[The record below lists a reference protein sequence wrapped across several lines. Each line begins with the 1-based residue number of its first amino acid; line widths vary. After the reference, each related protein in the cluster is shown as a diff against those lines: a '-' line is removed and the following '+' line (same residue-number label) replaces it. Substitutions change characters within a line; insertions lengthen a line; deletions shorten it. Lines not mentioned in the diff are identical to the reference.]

1 MAPLKEGPVSPEGP
15 VLNEVPLCVLPV
27 SYLSIYLWNLYSA
40 TSRSLLRGAP
50 SPGPGENKSFK
61 ELVKRAGQIPWKRA
75 DFRWET
81 IPNRGTH
88 NLKGLM
94 LFNGC
99 ASMRPHKITS
109 GGRAK
114 RLSASAG
121 RSQDKKSQ

>member
-1 MAPLKEGPVSPEGP
+1 MDIP
-15 VLNEVPLCVLPV
+15 
-27 SYLSIYLWNLYSA
+27 IYLWNIYNA
-40 TSRSLLRGAP
+40 TSRQLLRGVP

-88 NLKGLM
+88 NRKGLM

-99 ASMRPHKITS
+99 ASMRHHRITS

-121 RSQDKKSQ
+121 RSQDKKS